1 MKKNFKISGH
11 MLISLLMLL
20 QITDNYAQ
28 VDSIQEPAPSAR
40 VEKKSTWSKIMA
52 DISAFF
58 YKKKSQG
65 HKKSIKAVV
74 EQPAIQKPSLTM
86 SREQAIEAIRGVTT
100 NLFDPNDVN
109 HITLHLNKMKE
120 FAKFLDNIQDKKLIA
135 AIHFLLANHHRSSI
149 TDIIFWTKAIKDLE
163 IDIVIPMAPE
173 ILAKPKSEKLMLL
186 HKKMTI
192 NN

>member
-1 MKKNFKISGH
+1 MEKNFKISGH
-11 MLISLLMLL
+11 ILISLLMIL
-20 QITDNYAQ
+20 QITDSYTQ
-28 VDSIQEPAPSAR
+28 VNSIEEPAASAR
-40 VEKKSTWSKIMA
+40 VEKKSTWSKMMA

-58 YKKKSQG
+58 YKKRSQTP
-65 HKKSIKAVV
+65 KKSTKVIV
-74 EQPAIQKPSLTM
+74 EQPSLKM

-149 TDIIFWTKAIKDLE
+149 TDIVFWTKAIKDLE

-173 ILAKPKSEKLMLL
+173 IIAKPKSEKLMLL